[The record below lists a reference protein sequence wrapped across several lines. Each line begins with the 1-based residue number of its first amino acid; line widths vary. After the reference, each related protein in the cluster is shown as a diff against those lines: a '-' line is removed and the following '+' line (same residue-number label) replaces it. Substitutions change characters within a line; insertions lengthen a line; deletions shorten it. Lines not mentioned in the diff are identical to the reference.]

1 MENDGAYWSPFGVY
15 PVRTILDKLGEIPQT
30 AVKVRLP
37 ERLERIIGEI
47 YILSHIDRKYIRRK
61 TISTRIPTLSH
72 QPVTFASV
80 YGWV

>member
-47 YILSHIDRKYIRRK
+47 YILSHIDRKYILL
-61 TISTRIPTLSH
+61 STTGQFIPALDQVLGTK
-72 QPVTFASV
+72 
-80 YGWV
+80 